1 MVFGK
6 RLSHTHRNSHNESL
20 KKKRKT
26 AKKITLHP
34 NAKMHNGKNSIA
46 RLKTRY
52 NQAHIFPYITDSNL
66 VKHNLWSTSKNMHN
80 TMANARKT
88 LLDTNPTNDK
98 KYILTQKFLK
108 RMGNTLS
115 HANRQLAM
123 MHPTN
128 FAHKKAKWIERNV
141 IKGFNA

>member
-1 MVFGK
+1 MVLGK
-6 RLSHTHRNSHNESL
+6 RLNHTHRNSHNESL

-26 AKKITLHP
+26 VKKSKLHP
-34 NAKMHNGKNSIA
+34 NAKMHNGKNSTA

-52 NQAHIFPYITDSNL
+52 NQAHIFPYIADSNL
-66 VKHNLWSTSKNMHN
+66 VKHNLWSTSKNMKN
-80 TMANARKT
+80 TMANARET
-88 LLDTNPTNDK
+88 LLDTKPTNEK

-108 RMGNTLS
+108 RMRNTLS
-115 HANRQLAM
+115 KANLKLAM
-123 MHPTN
+123 MHPAK

>member
-1 MVFGK
+1 MVLGK
-6 RLSHTHRNSHNESL
+6 RLSCTHRNSHNESL

-26 AKKITLHP
+26 AKKSKYHP

-52 NQAHIFPYITDSNL
+52 NQAHIFPYIINSNL
-66 VKHNLWSTSKNMHN
+66 VKHNLWSTPTNMQN
-80 TMANARKT
+80 TIVHARKT
-88 LLDTNPTNDK
+88 LLDTDPTNEK

-108 RMGNTLS
+108 RMGNKLS
-115 HANRQLAM
+115 HANRQLATM
-123 MHPTN
+123 EPKN

-141 IKGFNA
+141 LKGFNA